1 MVEREFTG
9 VFSVICRERFLIK
22 KLLFLTT
29 WWSEIILWL
38 KNSKQR
44 SFDPLIPLHP
54 PPGPH
59 PPTPSILPGKGR
71 EINFI
76 WHISREIL
84 LSKI

>member
-38 KNSKQR
+38 KDSKQR

-54 PPGPH
+54 SPLPP
-59 PPTPSILPGKGR
+59 PPYPIHSPGEGTGN
-71 EINFI
+71 EFYMAHFEGNFTF
-76 WHISREIL
+76 
-84 LSKI
+84 